1 MNGRAIGCIALG
13 AIVFVLIGIA
23 GINVA
28 SSRVG
33 CPDRLQWGD
42 RFYAPT
48 GTPAPSPETGAA
60 GTPAKLGSTFIG
72 LTTRSIY
79 GPPGSSSSGSSARP
93 DQIAMDCGNGM
104 FQSYRNAGPAPTAT
118 PPPAA
123 MLPLA
128 MSYRTTMRASHA

>member
-1 MNGRAIGCIALG
+1 MNGRAIGCLALG

-28 SSRVG
+28 SSRIG

-48 GTPAPSPETGAA
+48 GTPAPSPETGGAS
-60 GTPAKLGSTFIG
+60 TPVKLGSTFVG

-79 GPPGSSSSGSSARP
+79 GPPGSSSSDSSGRP
-93 DQIAMDCGNGM
+93 DLIAMDCGNGT
-104 FQSYRNAGPAPTAT
+104 FLTYRNAGQAPTAT
-118 PPPAA
+118 PSPAA
-123 MLPLA
+123 MLRLVLIE
-128 MSYRTTMRASHA
+128 RTPMRALHA

>member
-1 MNGRAIGCIALG
+1 MNGRAIGCIVLG

-23 GINVA
+23 GINMA

-48 GTPAPSPETGAA
+48 GTPAPSPETGVA
-60 GTPAKLGSTFIG
+60 GTPVKLGSTFIG

-93 DQIAMDCGNGM
+93 DQIAMDCGNGK

-118 PPPAA
+118 PPAAA
-123 MLPLA
+123 MLHLA
-128 MSYRTTMRASHA
+128 WSNLTTMRASRA